1 MEVFMAKFFL
11 FSLGFAMFFFG
22 AFIITM
28 CIVTGETA
36 LEAWIGGIFA
46 TFGGCLGVGKFLDCN
61 V

>member
-1 MEVFMAKFFL
+1 MARFFL

-28 CIVTGETA
+28 CIVTGETEF
-36 LEAWIGGIFA
+36 EAWAGGILA
-46 TFGGCLGVGKFLDCN
+46 AFGGCLGVGKFLDCN

>member
-1 MEVFMAKFFL
+1 MARFFL

-28 CIVTGETA
+28 CIVTGETEF
-36 LEAWIGGIFA
+36 EAWTGGILA
-46 TFGGCLGVGKFLDCN
+46 AFGGCYGVGKFLDCN

>member
-1 MEVFMAKFFL
+1 MAKFFL

-28 CIVTGETA
+28 CIITGETA

-46 TFGGCLGVGKFLDCN
+46 AFGGCLGVGKFLDCN